1 METVSPRSIAA
12 SEAASPARR
21 RSAIAKA
28 VTAAVVATLAV
39 LGVQET
45 ALAETGAQRFHT
57 TYAGPFSFADR
68 PERTVIAVG
77 PIQGKATERFI
88 SEGPGPEPGT
98 FVSMS
103 ELVFPDGSVFQTLTA
118 TGEMRFNERACIA
131 FNTARGTWV
140 ITGGTGAYT
149 GATGQGTFEA
159 RNILSGKRT
168 PEGCPAQPDRLI
180 SNLRFV
186 GTVTVPGDEAA

>member
-21 RSAIAKA
+21 RSAIAKT

-57 TYAGPFSFADR
+57 TYAGPFSFADL

-77 PIQGKATERFI
+77 PIQGRGTERFI

-98 FVSMS
+98 VVTTV
-103 ELVFPDGSVFQTLTA
+103 ELVFPDGSVVLAVTL

-140 ITGGTGAYT
+140 ITGGTGAYM
-149 GATGQGTFEA
+149 GASGQGTVEA
-159 RNILSGKRT
+159 RNILSGRRT